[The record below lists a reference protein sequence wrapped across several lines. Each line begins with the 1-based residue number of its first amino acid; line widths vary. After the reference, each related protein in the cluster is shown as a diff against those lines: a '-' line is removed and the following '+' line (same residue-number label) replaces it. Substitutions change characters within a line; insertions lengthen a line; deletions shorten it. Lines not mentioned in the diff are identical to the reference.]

1 MVMVPMLALSVVAF
15 LAIGVVLYSRQRQGL
30 RAAMIEDGFKAHEVR
45 KAMRLHA
52 RGNREELVSY
62 CRDVVDRNAR
72 HTKRDWTKA
81 DAYRELV

>member
-1 MVMVPMLALSVVAF
+1 MVTVPMLALLVVAF
-15 LAIGVVLYSRQRQGL
+15 LTLGVVLYSRQRGTL
-30 RAAMIEDGFKAHEVR
+30 RAAMVEDGFKTHEVR

-52 RGNREELVSY
+52 RGKHEELISY
-62 CRDVVDRNAR
+62 CRDVVERNAR